1 MNTDTETMNT
11 AETTMHQMLRRY
23 FGYQQFRPL
32 QQEVIGDVMAGN
44 DTFVLMPTGGG
55 KSLCYQIPSLLL
67 PGLTVVVSPLIALM
81 KDQVDGL
88 TAAGVPATFIN
99 STLDAA
105 EAGRRKQQVLS
116 GQIKLLYVAP
126 ERLVLP
132 DFLALL
138 NRANV
143 SLVAIDEAHCISEWG
158 HDFRVEYRRLT
169 ILREKFPTVPIIA
182 LTATANERVQ
192 QDILQQLQLRNAK
205 LHRAGFNRPN
215 LSYAVKQKTTSLVSL
230 FQIVEQH
237 RGESGIIYCGSR
249 ARTEKLTEQL
259 RDRGYRALPYHAGLE
274 RETRTSNQEAFDRDD
289 VEIICA
295 TIAFGMGIDKSNVR
309 YIIHYDLPKNIM
321 GYYQETGRA
330 GRDGLPSECVLFY
343 GQGDRAKQMQFISE
357 KPDPNDRAVAIQQL
371 NEMVAYAEASQCRRA
386 LLLHHFSDDYTATN
400 CGNCDN
406 CLSPNAIETVDATR
420 QAQMLMSCVIR
431 LQERFGVAHV
441 VDVLRG
447 SGAAKILNYR
457 HNLLPTYGI
466 GEATSK
472 SEWMWLARAMVTA
485 GYLNQDAES
494 FNALRMTQLGR
505 EVLRNRQTIMLQR
518 RREES
523 SGRQERERSP
533 RATSGLPEH
542 NIELFQ
548 RLRQLRKRIADQEQV
563 PAYIVFGDNTLIAMA
578 TRLPRTLEEMRMVSG
593 VGEMKTKRYGTV
605 FLEAIAEFFHEQ
617 PNIEKVERSIP
628 DFVPPELSAM
638 VLATLHA
645 YRPGM
650 DPQDIATARQIA
662 KSTVMAHLESLVAHG
677 KFDTVAPF
685 VSPEKI
691 EPIRAAFRRNGLAA
705 LRPVMDDLP
714 ADFATWDE
722 LRLVRADE
730 YRKQQTNRQAITEAY

>member
-1 MNTDTETMNT
+1 MTATDDTTT
-11 AETTMHQMLRRY
+11 AAMHQALRRY

-32 QQEVIGDVMAGN
+32 QHEIIGDILGGN

-55 KSLCYQIPSLLL
+55 KSLCYQIPALLL
-67 PGLTVVVSPLIALM
+67 PGVTVVVSPLIALM

-88 TAAGVPATFIN
+88 TTAGVPATFIN
-99 STLDAA
+99 STLDVA
-105 EAGRRKQQVLS
+105 EANRRKDDVLS
-116 GQIKLLYVAP
+116 GRVKLLYVAP

-132 DFLALL
+132 DFLSLL

-143 SLVAIDEAHCISEWG
+143 ALVAIDEAHCISEWG

-169 ILREKFPTVPIIA
+169 LLRQKFPTVPIVA
-182 LTATANERVQ
+182 LTATANQRVQ
-192 QDILQQLQLRNAK
+192 QDIIEQLQLRNPK

-215 LSYAVKQKTTSLVSL
+215 LSYAVLQKTTTLGAL
-230 FQIVEQH
+230 FQIVERH

-249 ARTEKLTEQL
+249 DRTEKLTDHL
-259 RDRGYRALPYHAGLE
+259 RQRGYRALPYHAGLD
-274 RETRTSNQEAFDRDD
+274 RETRTRNQEAFDRDD

-330 GRDGLPSECVLFY
+330 GRDGLPSECVLFH
-343 GQGDRAKQMQFISE
+343 GQGDRAKQMRFIEE
-357 KPDPNDRAVAIQQL
+357 KPDPNDRAMAIQQL
-371 NEMVAYAEASQCRRA
+371 DQMVAYAETLKCRRA
-386 LLLHHFSDDYTATN
+386 MLLHHFSDDYTATN

-406 CLSPNAIETVDATR
+406 CTNPAEMETVDVTR

-431 LQERFGVAHV
+431 LQERFGAAHV
-441 VDVLRG
+441 VEVLRG
-447 SGAAKILNYR
+447 SNGAKILNYR

-466 GEATSK
+466 GAGTSK
-472 SEWMWLARAMVTA
+472 SEWMWIARKLVAD
-485 GYLNQDAES
+485 GYLRQDAEA
-494 FNALRMTQLGR
+494 FNALQMTERGR
-505 EVLRNRQTIMLQR
+505 QAIRERQTITVQR
-518 RREES
+518 RREEPTQ
-523 SGRQERERSP
+523 RQERERSSNRRMENVP
-533 RATSGLPEH
+533 DH
-542 NIELFQ
+542 NVELFQ
-548 RLRQLRKRIADQEQV
+548 RLRELRKRIADNERV

-593 VGEMKTKRYGTV
+593 VGEMKTKRYGAA
-605 FLEAIAEFFHEQ
+605 FLQAIAEFLDQQ
-617 PNIEKVERSIP
+617 PSIEKVENEIP
-628 DFVPPELSAM
+628 DFVPPEISDA

-650 DPQDIATARQIA
+650 NLWDLAAARQLA
-662 KSTVMAHLESLVAHG
+662 KSTVLGHLESLVSNG
-677 KFDTVAPF
+677 EIDDITGMI
-685 VSPEKI
+685 SPEKI
-691 EPIRAAFRRNGLAA
+691 APIRAAFRRNGLSA
-705 LRPVMDDLP
+705 LRPVMDELP

-730 YRKQQTNRQAITEAY
+730 YRQKSTPATEAAGKPY

>member
-1 MNTDTETMNT
+1 MNSNST
-11 AETTMHQMLRRY
+11 ATMHQTLRHY
-23 FGYQQFRPL
+23 FGYEQFRPL
-32 QQEVIGDVMAGN
+32 QQEVIDDVMAGA

-55 KSLCYQIPSLLL
+55 KSLCYQIPALLL

-99 STLDAA
+99 STLDSA
-105 EAGRRKQQVLS
+105 EADRRKEHVRS

-126 ERLVLP
+126 ERLVLG
-132 DFLALL
+132 DFLRLMKSVTL
-138 NRANV
+138 

-169 ILREKFPTVPIIA
+169 LLREQFPTVPIIA
-182 LTATANERVQ
+182 LTATANDRVQ
-192 QDILQQLQLRNAK
+192 QDIIQQLQLRDAK

-215 LSYAVKQKTTSLVSL
+215 LSYAVKQKRTTLGEL
-230 FQIVEQH
+230 FEVVERH

-249 ARTEKLTEQL
+249 SRTEKLTDHL
-259 RDRGYRALPYHAGLE
+259 RERGYRALPYHAGLD
-274 RETRTSNQEAFDRDD
+274 RETRTRNQEAFDRDD

-343 GQGDRAKQMQFISE
+343 GQGDRAKQMRFIEE
-357 KPDPNDRAVAIQQL
+357 KPDPNDRAVAIEQL
-371 NEMVAYAEASQCRRA
+371 NQMVGYAEATQCRRA
-386 LLLHHFSDDYTATN
+386 LLLHHFSDDYTAAN

-406 CLSPNAIETVDATR
+406 CLSTNILETVDVTR

-431 LQERFGVAHV
+431 VQERFGTSHV

-447 SGAAKILNYR
+447 SNAAKILNYR

-485 GYLNQDAES
+485 GYLSQDATS
-494 FNALRMTQLGR
+494 FNVLRTTELGR
-505 EVLRNRQTIMLQR
+505 QVLRNRQTITLQR
-518 RREES
+518 QRQES
-523 SGRQERERSP
+523 PRKQERERSIN
-533 RATSGLPEH
+533 RTMGDLPES
-542 NIELFQ
+542 NVELFQ
-548 RLRQLRKRIADQEQV
+548 RLRGLRKRIADDEHV
-563 PAYIVFGDNTLIAMA
+563 PAYIVFGDNTLIGMA

-593 VGEMKTKRYGTV
+593 VGEMKTKRYGAA
-605 FLEAIAEFFHEQ
+605 FLQAIAEFLGEQ
-617 PNIEKVERSIP
+617 PSIQTVERQIP
-628 DFVPPELSAM
+628 DFVPPELSESAI
-638 VLATLHA
+638 ATWYA
-645 YRPGM
+645 YRKGM
-650 DPQDIATARQIA
+650 QMEALAAARQISQ
-662 KSTVMAHLESLVAHG
+662 STLLGHLESLVAHG
-677 KFDTVAPF
+677 KIDSIEEIVP
-685 VSPEKI
+685 PEKI

-714 ADFATWDE
+714 ANFATWDE
-722 LRLVRADE
+722 LRLVRADH
-730 YRKQQTNRQAITEAY
+730 YRRKHGTSHEAAKV

>member
-1 MNTDTETMNT
+1 MT
-11 AETTMHQMLRRY
+11 ANSTTTMHQVLRRY
-23 FGYQQFRPL
+23 FGYEQFRPF
-32 QQEVIGDVMAGN
+32 QQEIISDVLSGS

-55 KSLCYQIPSLLL
+55 KSLCYQIPALLL

-88 TAAGVPATFIN
+88 TAAGVQATFIN
-99 STLDAA
+99 STLDVA
-105 EAGRRKQQVLS
+105 EVNRRKEQVLS

-126 ERLVLP
+126 ERLVLT
-132 DFLALL
+132 DFLSLL

-158 HDFRVEYRRLT
+158 HDFRVEYRRLI
-169 ILREKFPTVPIIA
+169 ILREKFPTVPMIA

-192 QDILQQLQLRNAK
+192 QDIIQQLQLRSPK

-215 LSYAVKQKTTSLVSL
+215 LSYAVNPKTTTLGSL
-230 FQIVEQH
+230 FQIVERH

-249 ARTEKLTEQL
+249 DRTEKLTDHL
-259 RDRGYRALPYHAGLE
+259 RERGYRALPYHAGLD
-274 RETRTSNQEAFDRDD
+274 RETRTRNQEAFDRDD

-343 GQGDRAKQMQFISE
+343 GQGDRAKQMRFIEE

-371 NEMVAYAEASQCRRA
+371 NEMVAYAEATQCRRA
-386 LLLHHFSDDYTATN
+386 VLLHHFSEDYTATD

-406 CLSPNAIETVDATR
+406 CLSPSTLETVDVTR

-431 LQERFGVAHV
+431 LQERFGAAYV

-447 SGAAKILNYR
+447 SNGAKILNYR

-466 GEATSK
+466 GEETSK

-485 GYLNQDAES
+485 GYLSQDAET
-494 FNALRMTQLGR
+494 FNVLRMTAFGR
-505 EVLRNRQTIMLQR
+505 EALRNRQTIMLQR
-518 RREES
+518 QRKEPS
-523 SGRQERERSP
+523 QKQERERNANRMMSD
-533 RATSGLPEH
+533 LPEY
-542 NIELFQ
+542 NVELFQ
-548 RLRQLRKRIADQEQV
+548 RLRELRKRIADTERV

-578 TRLPRTLEEMRMVSG
+578 TRLPQTMEEMRMVSG
-593 VGEMKTKRYGTV
+593 VGEMKTKRYGAA
-605 FLEAIAEFFHEQ
+605 FLQAIVEFVEER
-617 PNIEKVERSIP
+617 PNIERVDRNIP
-628 DFVPPELSAM
+628 DFVPPEISEPAI
-638 VLATLHA
+638 ATWYA
-645 YRPGM
+645 YRKGM
-650 DPQDIATARQIA
+650 DVEEIATARQLTR
-662 KSTVMAHLESLVAHG
+662 STVLGHLESLVAHG
-677 KFDTVAPF
+677 KIDDITPF
-685 VSPEKI
+685 VPQEKI
-691 EPIRAAFRRNGLAA
+691 EPIRAAFRHNGLAA

-730 YRKQQTNRQAITEAY
+730 YRQRHKKPQEINVA

>member
-138 NRANV
+138 NRANL

-259 RDRGYRALPYHAGLE
+259 HDRGYRALPYHAGLD
-274 RETRTSNQEAFDRDD
+274 RETRTSNQEAFDRGRRTY
-289 VEIICA
+289 V
-295 TIAFGMGIDKSNVR
+295 
-309 YIIHYDLPKNIM
+309 
-321 GYYQETGRA
+321 QEHHGRHRRQRNLA
-330 GRDGLPSECVLFY
+330 LRIERSAPDRQGR
-343 GQGDRAKQMQFISE
+343 QF
-357 KPDPNDRAVAIQQL
+357 
-371 NEMVAYAEASQCRRA
+371 
-386 LLLHHFSDDYTATN
+386 
-400 CGNCDN
+400 
-406 CLSPNAIETVDATR
+406 ETVHHPR
-420 QAQMLMSCVIR
+420 HR
-431 LQERFGVAHV
+431 R
-441 VDVLRG
+441 
-447 SGAAKILNYR
+447 GAAQ
-457 HNLLPTYGI
+457 H
-466 GEATSK
+466 
-472 SEWMWLARAMVTA
+472 AR
-485 GYLNQDAES
+485 
-494 FNALRMTQLGR
+494 
-505 EVLRNRQTIMLQR
+505 
-518 RREES
+518 
-523 SGRQERERSP
+523 P
-533 RATSGLPEH
+533 RAFPHGRCR
-542 NIELFQ
+542 Q
-548 RLRQLRKRIADQEQV
+548 RHQCTHPSR
-563 PAYIVFGDNTLIAMA
+563 
-578 TRLPRTLEEMRMVSG
+578 S
-593 VGEMKTKRYGTV
+593 
-605 FLEAIAEFFHEQ
+605 EAA
-617 PNIEKVERSIP
+617 
-628 DFVPPELSAM
+628 
-638 VLATLHA
+638 
-645 YRPGM
+645 
-650 DPQDIATARQIA
+650 
-662 KSTVMAHLESLVAHG
+662 
-677 KFDTVAPF
+677 
-685 VSPEKI
+685 
-691 EPIRAAFRRNGLAA
+691 
-705 LRPVMDDLP
+705 
-714 ADFATWDE
+714 
-722 LRLVRADE
+722 
-730 YRKQQTNRQAITEAY
+730 